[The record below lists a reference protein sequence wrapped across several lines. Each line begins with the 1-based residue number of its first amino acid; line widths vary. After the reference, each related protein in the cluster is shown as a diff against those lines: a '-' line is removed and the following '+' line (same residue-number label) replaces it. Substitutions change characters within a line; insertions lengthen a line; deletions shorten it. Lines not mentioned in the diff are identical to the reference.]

1 MSQDMNQQTEERNKT
16 AEAKRPAPAGRRRK
30 RRFGAGFAAG
40 ALSVLL
46 IGICAWGAIGIL
58 RGGFPFG
65 TYASG
70 QVSENDV
77 SAKLDLLN
85 SLIDQ
90 YYLYEGEVDEDALA
104 EGIYS
109 GYTAAL
115 GDPYT
120 EYYDREETAALM
132 ESTSGEFS
140 GIGATMTQNTDGPGA
155 VITAVYEGSPAAEA
169 GLQAGDVISKVDGN
183 DVSGMDLDSIVSLIK
198 GEKGTEVKITVLRY
212 GQEIE
217 TAAVRDII
225 QMQTVDSVMLDDQVG
240 YISVSEFDD
249 VTYDQFK
256 SALDSLEAQG
266 MAGLVIDLRNNPG
279 GNLDTVTDM
288 LKLLLPEGPIVSIT
302 DKNGDTEE
310 ITCDGS
316 NEFTKPLAVLVNQY
330 SASASEV
337 FCGAVQ
343 DYGIGSIVG
352 VTTFG
357 KGVVQQLMDLG
368 DGTCLKVTIA
378 EYYTPSG
385 RSINAL
391 VALTRS
397 SSALRAKTAY
407 VGGGYEFHS
416 HSGTGIYLLHASMTL
431 PIPVPEY
438 GVNCNAGIIQPAR
451 FVKKT
456 VAIEK
461 MLC

>member
-385 RSINAL
+385 RSINGIGVEPNVEVEYVYDAENPEADNQL
-391 VALTRS
+391 E
-397 SSALRAKTAY
+397 TAA
-407 VGGGYEFHS
+407 E
-416 HSGTGIYLLHASMTL
+416 
-431 PIPVPEY
+431 
-438 GVNCNAGIIQPAR
+438 
-451 FVKKT
+451 T
-456 VAIEK
+456 VRGE
-461 MLC
+461 LQQG

>member
-1 MSQDMNQQTEERNKT
+1 MSQDMNRQTEERNKT

-155 VITAVYEGSPAAEA
+155 VITAVYEDSPAAEA
-169 GLQAGDVISKVDGN
+169 GLQTGDVISKVDGN

-198 GEKGTEVKITVLRY
+198 GEKGTEVKITALRY

-385 RSINAL
+385 RSINGIGVEPDVEVEYVYDAENPEADNQL
-391 VALTRS
+391 ETAAETV
-397 SSALRAKTAY
+397 RAELQQ
-407 VGGGYEFHS
+407 G
-416 HSGTGIYLLHASMTL
+416 
-431 PIPVPEY
+431 
-438 GVNCNAGIIQPAR
+438 
-451 FVKKT
+451 
-456 VAIEK
+456 
-461 MLC
+461 

>member
-1 MSQDMNQQTEERNKT
+1 MSQDRNQQTEERNKT

-385 RSINAL
+385 RSINGIGVEPDVEVEYVYDAENPEADNQL
-391 VALTRS
+391 E
-397 SSALRAKTAY
+397 TAA
-407 VGGGYEFHS
+407 E
-416 HSGTGIYLLHASMTL
+416 
-431 PIPVPEY
+431 
-438 GVNCNAGIIQPAR
+438 
-451 FVKKT
+451 T
-456 VAIEK
+456 VRGE
-461 MLC
+461 LQQG